1 MHNGDA
7 APRRVI
13 WSAHEP
19 VSVFGAWRTALGHS
33 QVDDLF
39 GVLER
44 SFCYCRSYAHE
55 VLVAEVAG
63 DMAYTVGIEHTTAT
77 VKGEVKTYT
86 LRVTNIYRREAGEW
100 KVVHRHG
107 SAPPDE

>member
-1 MHNGDA
+1 M
-7 APRRVI
+7 
-13 WSAHEP
+13 
-19 VSVFGAWRTALGHS
+19 
-33 QVDDLF
+33 
-39 GVLER
+39 
-44 SFCYCRSYAHE
+44 
-55 VLVAEVAG
+55 AEVAG